1 MIFIFKIFNSFHHSH
16 FCRNTVRSC
25 CVGVWIS
32 GNKATY
38 TNPPQEIGSPY
49 LKPPLPKA
57 QFCRS
62 AKAPLQAMGI
72 DDAEPL
78 AGEGRDCTIHPRP

>member
-1 MIFIFKIFNSFHHSH
+1 MIFILKVFHSFHHSH

-38 TNPPQEIGSPY
+38 TNPPQEIGSPD
-49 LKPPLPKA
+49 LKPSLSRA

-62 AKAPLQAMGI
+62 AKHCVVLLQATGI
-72 DDAEPL
+72 DDAEPF
-78 AGEGRDCTIHPRP
+78 AGGGQD

>member
-1 MIFIFKIFNSFHHSH
+1 MIIILKIFHSFHYSH

-38 TNPPQEIGSPY
+38 TNPLQEIGSPY
-49 LKPPLPKA
+49 QKPSLSRA
-57 QFCRS
+57 WFCRS
-62 AKAPLQAMGI
+62 AKHRSALLRAMGI
-72 DDAEPL
+72 DDAEPT
-78 AGEGRDCTIHPRP
+78 AGGGRD

>member
-1 MIFIFKIFNSFHHSH
+1 MIFIFKIFHSFHYSH

-38 TNPPQEIGSPY
+38 TNPLQEIGSAY
-49 LKPPLPKA
+49 LKPSLSRA

-62 AKAPLQAMGI
+62 AKHCLVLLKAMGI
-72 DDAEPL
+72 GGAEPI
-78 AGEGRDCTIHPRP
+78 AGGGQD

>member
-1 MIFIFKIFNSFHHSH
+1 MIFILKIFHSFHHSH

-38 TNPPQEIGSPY
+38 TNPLQEIGSPY
-49 LKPPLPKA
+49 LKPSLSRA
-57 QFCRS
+57 QFCKS
-62 AKAPLQAMGI
+62 AKYRLVPLKAMGI

-78 AGEGRDCTIHPRP
+78 AGGGQD